1 MALNP
6 IPLNDGAI
14 LLHNNQR
21 GGSMRALERQQD
33 FSDELY
39 RAALDTRKQRNK
51 KRLKEAKKFSFLMN
65 KDRYIKWERYKL
77 KCLERGDEVNFQ
89 GVVTMFLDN
98 LI

>member
-1 MALNP
+1 MAIKP
-6 IPLNDGAI
+6 KPLNEGAT
-14 LLHNNQR
+14 LRYNNETR
-21 GGSMRALERQQD
+21 GSMRAIDIQPD

-39 RAALDTRKQRNK
+39 KAALNTRKQRNI

-77 KCLERGDEVNFQ
+77 KCLERGDEVSFQ
-89 GVVTMFLDN
+89 GVVTMFIDN

>member
-1 MALNP
+1 MASNP
-6 IPLNDGAI
+6 TPLNDGAI
-14 LLHNNQR
+14 LLHNNQI